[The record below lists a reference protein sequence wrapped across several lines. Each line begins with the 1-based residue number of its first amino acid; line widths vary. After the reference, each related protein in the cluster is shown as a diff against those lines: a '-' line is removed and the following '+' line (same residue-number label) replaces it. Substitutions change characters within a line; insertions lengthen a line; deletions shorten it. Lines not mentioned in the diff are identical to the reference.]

1 MPQAA
6 NTSEPKEGQ
15 HRLTDMLVE
24 EVSFVDRGANKK
36 RFLIV
41 KRRGPMATAAAGE
54 LVPDGRGGMRRVSTR
69 KAGGDEEETDEEK
82 AKKAGK
88 KPPFGGNKAP
98 PFGKKPKEGEG
109 DEEEEAE
116 KAAGEEEE
124 TEEEKAAKAADGEEE
139 ETDEAFEDDKKK
151 KAAGKTTKADVRK
164 AVLATVTQ
172 AIELL
177 MDAAEDLKD
186 GGEDDDEQGDYAP
199 PASVTAN
206 AKKALGLLAKMLG
219 SDTVKSVLGKAFEF
233 GAELAQKAGRR
244 MSKERLDRFT
254 KALGDLQSILKE
266 VMSLPEIK
274 DDTEKRGAALMK
286 ALAKVAKA
294 AASGTTDDGRV
305 DQLLEAVTELTET
318 VQEQAAT
325 IGKLEKRN
333 EVLRKGA
340 GGLSNQAGV
349 ESREAGGG
357 GEGGE
362 VEWPFDLNRPIDK
375 AHTDKDTSFYD
386 EE

>member
-41 KRRGPMATAAAGE
+41 KRRGPMATAAGE

-82 AKKAGK
+82 AKKAK

-98 PFGKKPKEGEG
+98 PFGKKPKEGDDEEETEKAG
-109 DEEEEAE
+109 DEEEE
-116 KAAGEEEE
+116 EE
-124 TEEEKAAKAADGEEE
+124 TEKANDGEEE
-139 ETDEAFEDDKKK
+139 ETDEAFEDGKKK

-186 GGEDDDEQGDYAP
+186 GGEDDDEEGDYSP
-199 PASVTAN
+199 PAAVTAN

-219 SDTVKSVLGKAFEF
+219 ADTVKGILGKAFEAA
-233 GAELAQKAGRR
+233 GELAQKAGRR

-266 VMSLPEIK
+266 VMSSPELK
-274 DDTEKRGAALMK
+274 DDTEKRGAALLK

-294 AASGTTDDGRV
+294 STTGGADDGRV

-349 ESREAGGG
+349 ETRETGTGGG
-357 GEGGE
+357 DGD

-386 EE
+386 D